1 MSATIYLIPSVLS
14 EGGTHCL
21 PGYILEAVKQ
31 CSVFFTEND
40 RTARRFLKSIWKEMV
55 IDNYE
60 WQTMKQVDN
69 GVAAIFR
76 NKIKEGK
83 TIGLIS
89 EAGCPGVA
97 DPGQDLVAIAHQMNA
112 IVKPLVGP
120 NSILLALMASGMNGQ
135 HFRFFGYLPIEAGE
149 RVKAIRSLESES
161 RLKNCTQIFI
171 ETPYRNNAFLET
183 LVKTCQ
189 PSMRICVAVDLTAP
203 TESIQTRRVSDWKSS
218 LPQLHKRPAIFLLL
232 AERE

>member
-1 MSATIYLIPSVLS
+1 MSATVYLIPSLLS

-21 PGYILEAVKQ
+21 PGYILDAVKQ

-55 IDNYE
+55 IDDYE
-60 WQTMKQVDN
+60 WQSMKQVDDK
-69 GVAAIFR
+69 VAAIFR

-97 DPGQDLVAIAHQMNA
+97 DPGQDLVAIAQQMNA
-112 IVKPLVGP
+112 TVKPLVGP

-161 RLKNCTQIFI
+161 RQKNCTQIFI

-183 LVKTCQ
+183 LVKTCM
-189 PSMRICVAVDLTAP
+189 PSTRICVAVDLTAP
-203 TESIQTRRVSDWKSS
+203 TESIQTRRVSEWKSS

-232 AERE
+232 AEKE

>member
-1 MSATIYLIPSVLS
+1 MSATVYLIPSILS

-40 RTARRFLKSIWKEMV
+40 RSARRFLKSIWKEMV
-55 IDNYE
+55 IDDYE
-60 WQTMKQVDN
+60 WQTMKQVDD

-76 NKIKEGK
+76 KKIKEGK

-112 IVKPLVGP
+112 TVKPLVGP

-161 RLKNCTQIFI
+161 RQKNCLLIF
-171 ETPYRNNAFLET
+171 
-183 LVKTCQ
+183 TCV
-189 PSMRICVAVDLTAP
+189 PMWSR
-203 TESIQTRRVSDWKSS
+203 
-218 LPQLHKRPAIFLLL
+218 
-232 AERE
+232 